1 MLQSSCDCWK
11 AQIPTNSAASFDMK
25 GHKALRSCLNF
36 TPSTFVG
43 TFVGLASAGHRM
55 NHMNPWSF
63 MRRSNHLHSRTGC
76 APNKTYQKIA
86 GCCRGSLW
94 SWWLRK
100 GCSARCHS
108 KMEVRISGDLSF
120 LGEMISSPEHWKF
133 CMEVFGR
140 RKSLFFLPDPV
151 V

>member
-1 MLQSSCDCWK
+1 
-11 AQIPTNSAASFDMK
+11 
-25 GHKALRSCLNF
+25 
-36 TPSTFVG
+36 
-43 TFVGLASAGHRM
+43 
-55 NHMNPWSF
+55 MNPWSF

-100 GCSARCHS
+100 GCSARYHS
-108 KMEVRISGDLSF
+108 KMEMRITGDLSF
-120 LGEMISSPEHWKF
+120 LGEMISSPDSWKF

-140 RKSLFFLPDPV
+140 SLGLCFSFRIQLFRSSSCRLVAALRGISRWAWRRWRWWWRWLFRLRGDSSYVIPV
-151 V
+151 MDRHIEVTSEN